1 MISGDDPT
9 RRYLGEIGTAKL
21 LTAEEEVAIGRR
33 IEEGQIELRRRLLAL
48 PSVRRTVLT
57 MARAVGTGAMPL
69 GDLVAFPEDP
79 PTRGQLRSMK
89 ARLARLPRGLDT
101 LPLKPSV
108 LDDLVRKLER
118 PVGRPVAVAESR
130 LAAILEQDGLVREAK
145 RRMIEA
151 NLRLVVSVA
160 KRYAWSDVPLLD
172 RIQDGNLGLMKAV
185 DRFQYRRGFKFSTYA
200 MWWIRQSI
208 VRGIA
213 DRGRTIRIPV
223 HLNDTLN
230 RLAAARRSL
239 LTALGREPTPDELAR
254 RLRLPVSRVRQLL
267 ETPARTVSLQMPI
280 GEDAELGDFL
290 EDMQTPAADV
300 DATRHDTTLRVR
312 QALDTLPEREREVL
326 RLHFGIGDGEHTLEE
341 IGSRFSL
348 TRERI
353 RQIELQ
359 ALRKLQRLGNGR
371 GLLALLGSG
380 PGG

>member
-33 IEEGQIELRRRLLAL
+33 IEEGQIELRRRLLTV
-48 PSVRRTVLT
+48 PFVRRIVLR
-57 MARAVGTGAMPL
+57 MARAVDVL
-69 GDLVAFPEDP
+69 AFLEDQ
-79 PTRGQLRSMK
+79 PTLAERRRMK
-89 ARLARLPRGLDT
+89 ARLARLPRGIAT

-108 LDDLVRKLER
+108 LDDLVRQLEQPR
-118 PVGRPVAVAESR
+118 RRPVAVSESR
-130 LAAILEQDGLVREAK
+130 LAAIREQDRLVREAK

-200 MWWIRQSI
+200 TWWIRQSI
-208 VRGIA
+208 ARGIA
-213 DRGRTIRIPV
+213 DRGRTIRIPA
-223 HLNDTLN
+223 HLHDKLN
-230 RLAAARRSL
+230 RLAMAQRSL
-239 LTALGREPTPDELAR
+239 LTALGREPTPEELAW

-290 EDMQTPAADV
+290 EDMQTPAADF

-312 QALDTLPEREREVL
+312 QALDMLSDREREVL
-326 RLHFGIGDGEHTLEE
+326 RLHFGIGDGRHTLEE
-341 IGSRFSL
+341 IGSRFSV

-353 RQIELQ
+353 RQIELH
-359 ALRKLQRLGNGR
+359 ALRKLQRLGP
-371 GLLALLGSG
+371 GLHALLESG
-380 PGG
+380 AGGR